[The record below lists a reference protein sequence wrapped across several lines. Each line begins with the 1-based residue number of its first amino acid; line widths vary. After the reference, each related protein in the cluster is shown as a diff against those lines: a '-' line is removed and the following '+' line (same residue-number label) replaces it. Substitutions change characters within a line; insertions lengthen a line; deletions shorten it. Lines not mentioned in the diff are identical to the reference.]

1 MTRLVSSSTTCSSF
15 FSTSSSSLSVSSVG
29 TVALSAEAR
38 NWGEEGVAAGSKEV
52 DVKEVDVEEVDV
64 EEVAC
69 A

>member
-1 MTRLVSSSTTCSSF
+1 MVSSSTTCSSF
-15 FSTSSSSLSVSSVG
+15 FSVSSVG

-52 DVKEVDVEEVDV
+52 YVKEVDVKEVDVEEV
-64 EEVAC
+64 AC